1 MKRSIFDD
9 QTSKALKHWHKNA
22 SKRRESK
29 GRSGHLP
36 TKSIK
41 LNSPSGNAQ
50 AHGDAPTSTESPTQS
65 AHITA
70 SVDIPQDKDKDKDK
84 DKQKSDKST
93 PNLL

>member
-1 MKRSIFDD
+1 MGSKMKRSIFDD

-36 TKSIK
+36 TKSLK
-41 LNSPSGNAQ
+41 LNSPSTNAQ
-50 AHGDAPTSTESPTQS
+50 THGTPPATNSPTQ
-65 AHITA
+65 ATNVAA
-70 SVDIPQDKDKDKDK
+70 SVDIPQDK
-84 DKQKSDKST
+84 QKSTSST